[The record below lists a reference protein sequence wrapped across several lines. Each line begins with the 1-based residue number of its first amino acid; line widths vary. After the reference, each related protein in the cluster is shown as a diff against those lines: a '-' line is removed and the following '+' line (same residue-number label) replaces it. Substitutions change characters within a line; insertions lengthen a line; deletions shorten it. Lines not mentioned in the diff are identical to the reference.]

1 MAQTFFRSGLG
12 RLVLA
17 LMLVAVAPALLLLAH
32 LGGESR
38 RDAEQRAALHQQQE
52 AAAAVR
58 LFEEMLA
65 SVGRTLEVGVTDAA
79 EWADG
84 AACAPR
90 AAKLAA
96 AHPFILRLVVVAEDG
111 RVLCTSEGVPTAAVN
126 LGDRPVV
133 RRALRSGGPV
143 IGSPVVSRL
152 TGEVVLPIAVA
163 IPRPPGT
170 GRADR
175 PAVLSASLDLPWL
188 ARIVRAMDGEEGLD
202 PFALIVGENGRVL
215 AAAPAI
221 PDLPPADR
229 PSDHPLVTTVLS
241 APVGWARVADFAG
254 RDRLV
259 GFAHTHS
266 TGLAIAVA
274 ADREAVVRPIERE
287 FLIVL
292 GLMAAAAAAG
302 LGLALA
308 VARVRIGRPLL
319 ALVGAAEAV
328 RDGAPPPPLADL
340 PTVGEI
346 ATLRRAFA
354 QMAGEIA
361 RREKRLA
368 EANRELAAM
377 NEELSRLAERDA
389 LTGLANRRAFD
400 AALAAAWNR
409 ARREGLPVALLIL
422 DIDHFKQFNDRY
434 GHLEGD
440 ACLTRVAAA
449 LAGLKLRPYDL
460 VARLGGEEFAVL
472 LPDIDLVGAVAVGE
486 RIRAALHDLMLLHE
500 GSPYGIVT
508 ASIGAASLVPIGP
521 ADPRVLLAAA
531 DRALYAAKRGGR
543 DQVSAAGYA
552 AAA

>member
-17 LMLVAVAPALLLLAH
+17 LMLVAIAPALLLLAH

-38 RDAEQRAALHQQQE
+38 RDAERRAVLHQQQE

-65 SVGRTLEVGVTDAA
+65 SVGRTLEVGATDAA

-84 AACAPR
+84 PACAPR

-96 AHPFILRLVVVAEDG
+96 GHPFILRLVVVAGDG
-111 RVLCTSEGVPTAAVN
+111 RVLCTSEGVPAAAVN

-163 IPRPPGT
+163 IPGAPGV
-170 GRADR
+170 GPADR

-188 ARIVRAMDGEEGLD
+188 ARIVGAMGGEEDLD

-241 APVGWARVADFAG
+241 APVGWARVVDFAG

-259 GFAHTHS
+259 SFAHTYS

-287 FLIVL
+287 FLVAL
-292 GLMAAAAAAG
+292 GLMAVAAAAG

-308 VARVRIGRPLL
+308 VARARIGRPLL
-319 ALVGAAEAV
+319 ALAGAAEAL
-328 RDGAPPPPLADL
+328 RDGVPPPLADL

-346 ATLRRAFA
+346 VTLRRAFA
-354 QMAGEIA
+354 QMADEIA

-472 LPDIDLVGAVAVGE
+472 LPDIDLAGAVAVGE

-521 ADPRVLLAAA
+521 AEPRVLLAAA

>member
-17 LMLVAVAPALLLLAH
+17 LMLVAIAPAMLLLAH
-32 LGGESR
+32 LGDEAR
-38 RDAEQRAALHQQQE
+38 RGAERRAALHQQQA

-58 LFEEMLA
+58 LFEEMLD
-65 SVGRTLEVGVTDAA
+65 SVGRTLAVSAA
-79 EWADG
+79 EAADWG
-84 AACAPR
+84 AGPACAAR

-96 AHPFILRLVVVAEDG
+96 AQPFILRLVVVAADG
-111 RVLCTSEGVPTAAVN
+111 RVLCTSAGVPAAPVN

-133 RRALRSGGPV
+133 GRAPRSDGPV
-143 IGSPVVSRL
+143 IGAPLVSRL

-163 IPRPPGT
+163 IPQAPGDPRP
-170 GRADR
+170 DR

-188 ARIVRAMDGEEGLD
+188 ARLVRALDANEELD
-202 PFALIVGENGRVL
+202 PFALILGENGRVL

-221 PDLPPADR
+221 PGLPAPDR
-229 PSDHPLVTTVLS
+229 PSDHPLVAAAL
-241 APVGWARVADFAG
+241 AGPLGWVRVADFAG

-259 GFAHTHS
+259 GVAHTLS
-266 TGLAIAVA
+266 SGLAIAVA
-274 ADREAVVRPIERE
+274 VDRDAVVRPIERE
-287 FLIVL
+287 FLVIL
-292 GLMAAAAAAG
+292 GLMLAAAAAG
-302 LGLALA
+302 LGGALA
-308 VARVRIGRPLL
+308 VARARLGRPLL

-328 RDGAPPPPLADL
+328 RDGRPPPPLAEL

-354 QMAGEIA
+354 QMVGEIA
-361 RREKRLA
+361 RREARLA

-377 NEELSRLAERDA
+377 NEELARLAERDP

-409 ARREGLPVALLIL
+409 GRREGLPVGLLIL

-440 ACLTRVAAA
+440 ACLARVAAT

-472 LPDIDLVGAVAVGE
+472 LPDIDLVGAIAVGE
-486 RIRAALHDLMLLHE
+486 RIRAALHELMLLHE
-500 GSPYGIVT
+500 GSPHGIVT
-508 ASIGAASLVPIGP
+508 ASIGAASLVPVGP
-521 ADPRVLLAAA
+521 ADPRMLLAAA